1 MPREFRAL
9 GDVEAG
15 GFRFNGDAATVPGG
29 RREPPQLDALA
40 RSWWKALESARS
52 ALRVAGPY
60 LSGTEIGER
69 SALLAEE
76 RIYVARLLERLERDL
91 QANGR
96 FVRSI
101 AAPKSL

>member
-1 MPREFRAL
+1 VDFRAL
-9 GDVEAG
+9 GDVEAA
-15 GFRFNGDAATVPGG
+15 GFRFNGDAATVPGD

-60 LSGTEIGER
+60 LSGTELGER

-76 RIYVARLLERLERDL
+76 RICVARLLERLARDL
-91 QANGR
+91 QANSR
-96 FVRSI
+96 FEHSL

>member
-1 MPREFRAL
+1 VPREVRAL
-9 GDVEAG
+9 GDVEAA

-29 RREPPQLDALA
+29 RREPQQLDALA

-60 LSGTEIGER
+60 LSGTELGER
-69 SALLAEE
+69 SSRLAEE
-76 RIYVARLLERLERDL
+76 RICVARLLERLAREL
-91 QANGR
+91 QTNSR
-96 FVRSI
+96 FVRSL